1 MMPTDLLGR
10 SLRDLRISVTDRC
23 NMRCS
28 YCMPKEFFGPDYA
41 FLERKELLTY
51 EEITRVTRVFVR
63 LGVQKVRI
71 TGGEPL
77 LRREL
82 SRLVSRLASVKGIED
97 LTLTTNGLLLKRH
110 ARGLKEAGLHR
121 VTVSLDSLDQ
131 EEFASIAN
139 VEAPVEEVL
148 SGIREAQRVG
158 LTPVKI
164 NAVIRRGINEKAI
177 LQLAAFF
184 RGSGCVLRFIEYMD
198 VGNANTWSLEK
209 TVTKREILDVIQ
221 SHFPLREIGRRDLR
235 APAVDYEFIDGKGQV
250 GVIGSVTES
259 FCSSCTRARLT
270 ADGKLVT
277 CLFASSGHDLK
288 SLLRKGAGD
297 AEILEAITSI
307 WSRRVDRYS
316 DLRWEQLAS
325 SESYRP
331 KDHEKIE
338 MITLGG

>member
-1 MMPTDLLGR
+1 
-10 SLRDLRISVTDRC
+10 
-23 NMRCS
+23 MRCS

-63 LGVQKVRI
+63 LGVRKVRI

-82 SRLVSRLASVKGIED
+82 SRLVSRLASVRGIED

-110 ARGLKEAGLHR
+110 ARSLKEAGLHR
-121 VTVSLDSLDQ
+121 VTVSLDSLDP

-148 SGIREAQRVG
+148 SGIREARRVG

-177 LQLAAFF
+177 LELAAFF

-198 VGNANTWSLEK
+198 VGNTNAWRPSEVIPSREVLEL
-209 TVTKREILDVIQ
+209 ID
-221 SHFPLREIGRRDLR
+221 SHYPLEPLNPNYTGEVARRWAYRDGQGEIG
-235 APAVDYEFIDGKGQV
+235 VV
-250 GVIGSVTES
+250 SSVSEP
-259 FCSSCTRARLT
+259 FCGDCTRARLSPE
-270 ADGKLVT
+270 GELYT
-277 CLFASSGHDLK
+277 CLFASLGHDLRTPLRQGATDGELLELV
-288 SLLRKGAGD
+288 SSMWQLRK
-297 AEILEAITSI
+297 
-307 WSRRVDRYS
+307 DRYS
-316 DLRWEQLAS
+316 ELRSTLPAGS
-325 SESYRP
+325 S
-331 KDHEKIE
+331 KVE
-338 MITLGG
+338 MSHIGG

>member
-1 MMPTDLLGR
+1 
-10 SLRDLRISVTDRC
+10 
-23 NMRCS
+23 MRCS

-63 LGVQKVRI
+63 LGVRKVRI

-82 SRLVSRLASVKGIED
+82 SRLVSRLASVRGIED

-110 ARGLKEAGLHR
+110 ARSLKEAGLHR
-121 VTVSLDSLDQ
+121 VTVSLDSLDP

-148 SGIREAQRVG
+148 SGIREARRLG

-177 LQLAAFF
+177 LELAAFF

-198 VGNANTWSLEK
+198 VGNTNAWRPSEVIPSREVLEL
-209 TVTKREILDVIQ
+209 ID
-221 SHFPLREIGRRDLR
+221 SHYPLEPLNPNYTGEVARRWAYRDGQGEIG
-235 APAVDYEFIDGKGQV
+235 VV
-250 GVIGSVTES
+250 SSVSEP
-259 FCSSCTRARLT
+259 FCGDCTRARLSPE
-270 ADGKLVT
+270 GELYT
-277 CLFASSGHDLK
+277 CLFASLGHDLRTPLRQGATDGELLELV
-288 SLLRKGAGD
+288 SSMWQLRK
-297 AEILEAITSI
+297 
-307 WSRRVDRYS
+307 DRYS
-316 DLRWEQLAS
+316 ELRSTLPAGS
-325 SESYRP
+325 S
-331 KDHEKIE
+331 KVE
-338 MITLGG
+338 MSHIGG

>member
-1 MMPTDLLGR
+1 
-10 SLRDLRISVTDRC
+10 
-23 NMRCS
+23 MRCS

-51 EEITRVTRVFVR
+51 EEITRVSRVFVR
-63 LGVQKVRI
+63 LGVRKVRI

-82 SRLVSRLASVKGIED
+82 SRLVSRLASVKEIKD

-177 LQLAAFF
+177 LELAAFF

-198 VGNANTWSLEK
+198 VGNTNDWQPSEVIPSREVLEL
-209 TVTKREILDVIQ
+209 ID
-221 SHFPLREIGRRDLR
+221 SHYPLEPLNPNYTGEVARRWGYRDGQGEIG
-235 APAVDYEFIDGKGQV
+235 VV
-250 GVIGSVTES
+250 SSVSEP
-259 FCSSCTRARLT
+259 FCGDCTRARLSPE
-270 ADGKLVT
+270 GELYT
-277 CLFASSGHDLK
+277 CLFASLGHDLRTPLRQGATDRELLELV
-288 SLLRKGAGD
+288 SGIWQLRK
-297 AEILEAITSI
+297 
-307 WSRRVDRYS
+307 DRYS
-316 DLRWEQLAS
+316 ELRSTLPSDGSKVEM
-325 SESYRP
+325 SY
-331 KDHEKIE
+331 I
-338 MITLGG
+338 GG

>member
-1 MMPTDLLGR
+1 MPTDLLGR
-10 SLRDLRISVTDRC
+10 FLRDLRISVTDRC

-110 ARGLKEAGLHR
+110 ARGLKKAGLHR
-121 VTVSLDSLDQ
+121 VTVSLDSLDP

-177 LQLAAFF
+177 LELAAFF

-198 VGNANTWSLEK
+198 VGNTNAWEPSEVIPSREVLELIDSHYPLEPLNPNYTGEVARRWSY
-209 TVTKREILDVIQ
+209 RDGQ
-221 SHFPLREIGRRDLR
+221 GEIG
-235 APAVDYEFIDGKGQV
+235 VV
-250 GVIGSVTES
+250 SSVSEP
-259 FCSSCTRARLT
+259 FCGDCTRTRLSPE
-270 ADGKLVT
+270 GELYT
-277 CLFASSGHDLK
+277 CLFASLGHDLK
-288 SLLRKGAGD
+288 TPLRQGATDGELLELVSSIWQLRK
-297 AEILEAITSI
+297 
-307 WSRRVDRYS
+307 DRYS
-316 DLRWEQLAS
+316 ELRSTLPAGGS
-325 SESYRP
+325 
-331 KDHEKIE
+331 KVE
-338 MITLGG
+338 MSHIGG